1 MPRPASRPLTEIY
14 LNRRMA
20 VLLGLGFAG
29 GLPNVIINNTVGA
42 WLSDI
47 GVKVAAIGL
56 FGLIAFPYIFK
67 FLWAPLLDRYG
78 IPGLGR
84 RRGWLLVTQALLTLT
99 LLAMSALG
107 PESAQTPLTVL
118 AVLGAMLV
126 FFSASQDIVADAYR
140 TDVLSKA
147 ELGAGAAVF
156 VAVYSV
162 AYVLA
167 GALAL
172 ELAKPYGW
180 RAAIAVMAV
189 LMGSSMLVTLIAHE
203 PDSVAR
209 PQSLGEAIVEPWL
222 RLVGDWRGSMVT
234 LIAFVLLFRLPD
246 LLATPMTSPLLFQH
260 LGFDSTEVGR
270 IRTALGFI
278 ITILGALTGGAIIA
292 RFGLRRPLVVFG
304 LLQALSNAG
313 FLLLASQPKN
323 LYLMAAIIGVEN
335 FCNGMVGAGFVAFLM
350 SCCDHRYSASQY
362 ALLSGLMALMALAA
376 SAASGV
382 LVEGMGYVGFFG
394 LSIAAGIPGLAL
406 IALLP
411 RRGRRIRARPAAT
424 T

>member
-1 MPRPASRPLTEIY
+1 MIAHRRPFGEVYFS
-14 LNRRMA
+14 RRMA
-20 VLLGLGFAG
+20 VLVGLGFAS
-29 GLPNVIINNTVGA
+29 GLPNVVANNTIGA
-42 WLSDI
+42 WLSDL
-47 GVKVAAIGL
+47 GVNVKAIGL

-67 FLWAPLLDRYG
+67 FLWAPLLDRYAP
-78 IPGLGR
+78 PGLGR
-84 RRGWLLVTQALLTLT
+84 RRGWLLITQALLTLT
-99 LLAMSALG
+99 LLAMPAVG
-107 PESAQTPLTVL
+107 PESAQGPLTML
-118 AVLGAMLV
+118 AVLGVMLV

-140 TDVLSKA
+140 TDVLSKP

-156 VAVYSV
+156 VAGYRA

-172 ELAKPYGW
+172 ELAKPFGW
-180 RAAIAVMAV
+180 RIAITSMGM
-189 LMGSSMLVTLIAHE
+189 LMGLSMLVTLFAKE
-203 PDSVAR
+203 PDETAR
-209 PQSLGEAIVEPWL
+209 PQSLQEAIVEPWAQL
-222 RLVGDWRGSMVT
+222 LQSWRARIII

-246 LLATPMTSPLLFQH
+246 QLATPMTSPLLFQH

-292 RFGLRRPLVVFG
+292 RFGLLRPLIVFG

-313 FLLLASQPKN
+313 FLLLASQPKS

-376 SAASGV
+376 SAVSGY
-382 LVEGMGYVGFFG
+382 LVERLGYVGFFAF
-394 LSIAAGIPGLAL
+394 SVVAGVPGLAL
-406 IALLP
+406 IAMLP
-411 RRGRRIRARPAAT
+411 RPKALHL
-424 T
+424 